1 MDSLMKSEI
10 FFFIA
15 TIAVGVLSVLCAIAL
30 YYVLRILND
39 VKDISRKVRGE
50 TVKITDDIEEF
61 REIVKEEGWPGVYQ
75 TLKKFIS
82 GKGRTHKTNKNV

>member
-82 GKGRTHKTNKNV
+82 GKGRTHKTKKNV